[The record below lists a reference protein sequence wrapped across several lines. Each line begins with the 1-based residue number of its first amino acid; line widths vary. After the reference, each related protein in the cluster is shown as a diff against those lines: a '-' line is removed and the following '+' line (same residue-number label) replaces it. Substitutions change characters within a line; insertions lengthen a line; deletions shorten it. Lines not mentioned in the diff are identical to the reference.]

1 MRTSYAVF
9 CLKKNNFFFFNE
21 TATNEIYNTDTLFPE
36 TKHCRTKGDVMFK
49 ASLLSE
55 RDGKVAADLTELDE
69 SRLPEGEV
77 TVAVEYS
84 TLNYK
89 DGMVLNGLGR
99 LVRSYPHVPGV
110 DFAGTVEASSSA
122 AWKPGDKVILTDRKS
137 TRLNSSH

>member
-1 MRTSYAVF
+1 MPGRR
-9 CLKKNNFFFFNE
+9 E
-21 TATNEIYNTDTLFPE
+21 TGVRHSSQSCSLGRGDSLSGR
-36 TKHCRTKGDVMFK
+36 CKGDVMFK
-49 ASLLSE
+49 AILLSE

-99 LVRSYPHVPGV
+99 LVRSYPPVPGV
-110 DFAGTVEASSSA
+110 DFAGTGEARQEEGRLG
-122 AWKPGDKVILTDRKS
+122 KGCVS
-137 TRLNSSH
+137 TCRDL